1 MINTSYNAFSYN
13 SDFTP
18 IYNIFNINNDRFIGI
33 GTHIPDKTVN
43 IIGNVSTSNLLTN
56 KNIYYNNN
64 TTKSHINL
72 LGINSN
78 NTIITPN
85 LVSSNYEETG
95 TEWTIVNNNNIKL
108 TLRNIHDNTRLEYL
122 SEYYLITTTS
132 IPCNINIYVKSTL
145 TLKYIYFTNNEI
157 TNNKTDIV
165 PLSKGN
171 GSQISSINDS
181 NIIINV
187 NNIKST
193 LNYSNTSIFK
203 LSNYITLESN
213 KLHTIT
219 INFSN
224 LTNFI
229 NFNIQLLGTYDY
241 YAGSL
246 WNKYPDQSNVTIL
259 KNIGIGT
266 SIPSCN
272 LDIIGNTT
280 ISQNLNVNNNL
291 NVYTFNT
298 NTLNVINNTNI
309 TNIESIQHNLNI
321 TTNKLLIGVTTYSN
335 DDYIKFGNNFKI
347 KSNQNIIFN
356 NLNTNNINFN
366 NNVGFISNNSSIF
379 LNNSTNIIYKL
390 NNKIILNDK
399 NNNLNLYSNLIL
411 DNKTPLIND
420 NRLYVNGNV
429 NILGKLTRNY
439 NGLITYNPKL
449 SQISNTLNTNNTIVN
464 NLYSD
469 SFLYTDTLET
479 TTIDIIKTFKLP
491 TQFNNNNIHNYPYI
505 YYNLTTNN
513 YMIFDGTV
521 SKIINTNISL
531 IDFSVITDIF
541 TQNAS
546 NITFINSKNVITDI
560 LENNKLLN
568 LNNCN
573 IFYNVNNTKEEII
586 IDGNV
591 KYFDLF

>member
-1 MINTSYNAFSYN
+1 MNTNYNTFSYN

-18 IYNIFNINNDRFIGI
+18 IYNVFNINNDRFIGI
-33 GTHIPDKTVN
+33 GTHIPNKTVN
-43 IIGNVSTSNLLTN
+43 ILGNVSTSNLLTN
-56 KNIYYNNN
+56 KHIYYNNN

-72 LGINSN
+72 LQIDSN

-108 TLRNIHDNTRLEYL
+108 TLRNINDNTRLHYL
-122 SEYYLITTTS
+122 SEYYSITSNT
-132 IPCNINIYVKSTL
+132 CNINVYVKSTL
-145 TLKYIYFTNNEI
+145 TLKSIYFI
-157 TNNKTDIV
+157 TTQNDFISSTDITT
-165 PLSKGN
+165 
-171 GSQISSINDS
+171 INTS
-181 NIIINV
+181 NIIISV
-187 NNIKST
+187 NNIQST
-193 LNYSNTSIFK
+193 LNNSNTAIFK
-203 LSNYITLESN
+203 LSNYITLENN

-219 INFSN
+219 ISKLNSSTNLNNFQ
-224 LTNFI
+224 
-229 NFNIQLLGTYDY
+229 IQLIGTYDY

-246 WNKYPDQSNVTIL
+246 WDKYPNQNNVTIL

-298 NTLNVINNTNI
+298 NTLYVINNTNI
-309 TNIESIQHNLNI
+309 QKIESIQHNLNI
-321 TTNKLLIGVTTYSN
+321 TTNKLLIGVTTYLN
-335 DDYIKFGNNFKI
+335 DDYINFGNNFKI

-366 NNVGFISNNSSIF
+366 NNIGFISNNSSIF

-399 NNNLNLYSNLIL
+399 SNNLNLYSNLIL
-411 DNKTPLIND
+411 DNKTPLIN
-420 NRLYVNGNV
+420 NNKLYVNGNI
-429 NILGKLTRNY
+429 NILGNLTTDY

-449 SQISNTLNTNNTIVN
+449 SQINNKLNTNSTVVN

-479 TTIDIIKTFKLP
+479 TNIDIIKTFKLP
-491 TQFNNNNIHNYPYI
+491 TQLNNNNLHNYPYI

-513 YMIFDGTV
+513 YMIFDGTL
-521 SKIINTNISL
+521 SKIINTTTSL
-531 IDFSVITDIF
+531 MNFSKVTQIF

-546 NITFINSKNVITDI
+546 NINFINSKNVITDI

-573 IFYNVNNTKEEII
+573 IFYNVNNNKEEII

>member
-1 MINTSYNAFSYN
+1 MNTNYNTFSYN

-18 IYNIFNINNDRFIGI
+18 IYNVFNINNDRFIGI
-33 GTHIPDKTVN
+33 GTHIPNKTVN

-56 KNIYYNNN
+56 KNIFYNNN
-64 TTKSHINL
+64 TTKSQINL
-72 LGINSN
+72 LQINSN

-108 TLRNIHDNTRLEYL
+108 TLRNINDNTRLHYL
-122 SEYYLITTTS
+122 SEYYSITSNT
-132 IPCNINIYVKSTL
+132 CNINVYVKSTL
-145 TLKYIYFTNNEI
+145 TLKSIYFI
-157 TNNKTDIV
+157 TTQNDFISNADIDD
-165 PLSKGN
+165 
-171 GSQISSINDS
+171 INTS
-181 NIIINV
+181 NIIISV
-187 NNIKST
+187 NNIQST
-193 LNYSNTSIFK
+193 LNNSNTAIFK
-203 LSNYITLESN
+203 LSNYITLENN

-219 INFSN
+219 ISKLNSSTNLNNFQ
-224 LTNFI
+224 
-229 NFNIQLLGTYDY
+229 IQLIGTYDY

-246 WNKYPDQSNVTIL
+246 WDKYPNQNNVTIL

-266 SIPSCN
+266 TTPSCN

-280 ISQNLNVNNNL
+280 ISQNLNINNNL

-321 TTNKLLIGVTTYSN
+321 TTNKLLIGVSTYLN
-335 DDYIKFGNNFKI
+335 DDYINFGNNFKI

-356 NLNTNNINFN
+356 NLNTNYINFN
-366 NNVGFISNNSSIF
+366 NNIGFISNNSSIF

-390 NNKIILNDK
+390 NNKTILDDK
-399 NNNLNLYSNLIL
+399 SNNLNLYSNLIL
-411 DNKTPLIND
+411 DNKIPSSN
-420 NRLYVNGNV
+420 NNKLYVNGNV
-429 NILGKLTRNY
+429 NILGNLTTNY

-449 SQISNTLNTNNTIVN
+449 SQINNKLITNSTIVN

-491 TQFNNNNIHNYPYI
+491 TQINNNNIHNYPYI

-513 YMIFDGTV
+513 YMIFDGTL
-521 SKIINTNISL
+521 SKIINTTTSL
-531 IDFSVITDIF
+531 IDFSNVAKIF

-546 NITFINSKNVITDI
+546 NITFINSKNVITNI
-560 LENNKLLN
+560 LENNKVLN

-573 IFYNVNNTKEEII
+573 IFYNVNNSKEEII
-586 IDGNV
+586 IDNNV

>member
-1 MINTSYNAFSYN
+1 MNTNYNTFSYN

-18 IYNIFNINNDRFIGI
+18 IYNVFNINNDRFIGI
-33 GTHIPDKTVN
+33 GTHIPNKTVN

-56 KNIYYNNN
+56 KNIFYNNN

-72 LGINSN
+72 LQIDSN

-108 TLRNIHDNTRLEYL
+108 TLRNINDNTRLHYL
-122 SEYYLITTTS
+122 SEYYPITS
-132 IPCNINIYVKSTL
+132 NICNINVYVKSTL
-145 TLKYIYFTNNEI
+145 TLKSIYFI
-157 TNNKTDIV
+157 TTQNDFISNADIDD
-165 PLSKGN
+165 
-171 GSQISSINDS
+171 INTS
-181 NIIINV
+181 NIIISV
-187 NNIKST
+187 NNIQST
-193 LNYSNTSIFK
+193 LNNSNTAIFK
-203 LSNYITLESN
+203 LSNYITLENN

-219 INFSN
+219 ISKLNSSTNLNNFQ
-224 LTNFI
+224 
-229 NFNIQLLGTYDY
+229 IQLIGTYDY

-246 WNKYPDQSNVTIL
+246 WDKYPNQNNVTIL

-266 SIPSCN
+266 TTPSCN

-280 ISQNLNVNNNL
+280 ISQNLNINNNL

-321 TTNKLLIGVTTYSN
+321 TTNKLLIGVSTYLN
-335 DDYIKFGNNFKI
+335 DDYINFGNNFKI

-356 NLNTNNINFN
+356 NLNTNYINFN
-366 NNVGFISNNSSIF
+366 NNIGFISNNSSIF

-390 NNKIILNDK
+390 NNKTILDDK

-411 DNKTPLIND
+411 DNKIPSLN
-420 NRLYVNGNV
+420 NNKLYVNGNV
-429 NILGKLTRNY
+429 NILGNLTTNY

-449 SQISNTLNTNNTIVN
+449 SQINNKLITNSTIVN

-491 TQFNNNNIHNYPYI
+491 TQINNNNIHNYPYI

-513 YMIFDGTV
+513 YMIFDGTL
-521 SKIINTNISL
+521 SKIINTTTSL
-531 IDFSVITDIF
+531 IDFSNVAKIF

-546 NITFINSKNVITDI
+546 NITFINSKNVITNI
-560 LENNKLLN
+560 LENNKVLN

-573 IFYNVNNTKEEII
+573 IFYNVNNSKEEII
-586 IDGNV
+586 IDNNV